1 MWLGL
6 KITTKT
12 TKTGL
17 INGIIHERE
26 AGENTNY
33 QACFAEKN
41 KGLTTN
47 KIAKQA

>member
-1 MWLGL
+1 MGL
-6 KITTKT
+6 VMRAKQGKSIS
-12 TKTGL
+12 
-17 INGIIHERE
+17 
-26 AGENTNY
+26 